1 VLLVASRPI
10 GMPILSRR
18 AKRVLIAIV
27 AIIVVAILW
36 FQFVNLY
43 VNVAWFQ
50 ELGHTNVFTTEVV
63 TRILLFFIATVGVGG
78 VVFAS
83 LLIAYRSRPVFVPS
97 AEVDPLA
104 PYRTIIT
111 ARPKLFAFGI
121 SGVIGVICGF
131 SAQGSWGTVQ
141 MWLHGGVFGINDP
154 QFGHDV
160 GFYVFR
166 LPMYQLVLSWL
177 FITIALSFVAV
188 LVTQYVFGGIR
199 IAGGRGRRITGQA
212 ALQLSLLVGA
222 FVLVKAVQ
230 YWFDRYDLLF
240 STRGGKFTGASY
252 TDVHAVLPAKIILLC
267 IAAIC
272 AVGFIVGA
280 FLRSIRLPVIALILL
295 VLSSVLIGGVWP
307 LILQQVVVG
316 PNAITKEQPY
326 IQRSITATREA
337 YGLTDQNVTYT
348 DYNDQSKG
356 DPAALANDTKN
367 VPNARL
373 LDPNLVS
380 ETFTQR
386 EQLRAFY
393 GFEPTLSVDRY
404 TVDGKVQDYVVAARE
419 LNVSGL
425 QDSQQGWINEHL
437 VYTHGNGFVA
447 APANELSDGYPI
459 FTVSDLQNK
468 GDIPVAE
475 PRVYYSPMVDDY
487 SIVGSAGTR
496 EYDSDDANG
505 QTSYYSY
512 TGKGGVPVGNL
523 LERLV
528 FATKYG
534 EANFLFSSEI
544 TGNSK
549 IMYIRDPRERVQKV
563 APFLTVDTHPYP
575 AVVDGRIVYIVDG
588 YTTATNFP
596 YSQQVTLSDA
606 TTNSLQA
613 ATGSVRQAATDVSY
627 IRNSVKATVDAF
639 DGTVTL
645 YQVDN
650 NDPVLNA
657 WKQVFP
663 GLITPE
669 DQISPE
675 LREHFRYP
683 EDLFEVQRE
692 LLSTYYVSD
701 PTEFYGGSNFWQV
714 PTDPTES
721 SVSAAQP
728 PYYLQV
734 ALPGQ
739 TLSSFQLTSA
749 LTWLSRDYAAAYVTA
764 ESDPEHYGK
773 INVLKLPSSTP
784 TPGPLLI
791 QQTFNSNS
799 DISNYVTT
807 RKSGGSSQV
816 LYGNLLTLP
825 TDQGLLYVEPLYL
838 QGVSS
843 SSYPQLGQVLVW
855 YAQRVGMGA
864 TLSDALKDAAKH
876 APVSPPA
883 GQSGG
888 TTSGTGATPST
899 NSGGATSGTVPGSV
913 TSVAPTTG
921 TGVVVPPGGSAT
933 ADQALSQMQEAAK
946 ALDQA
951 KANGDL
957 AAIGAATQRLD
968 DAVKQYLA
976 LVPPP
981 TGAAGT
987 TPASSSAGTAHPGTS
1002 TDAAGT
1008 PSAGHPSGSAGSTA
1022 TAHSTP

>member
-1 VLLVASRPI
+1 MASRPI

-18 AKRVLIAIV
+18 AKRVLIAIA
-27 AIIVVAILW
+27 AIILLAVLW
-36 FQFVNLY
+36 FQFVDLY
-43 VNVAWFQ
+43 VNVAWFN
-50 ELGHTNVFTTEVV
+50 ELGHSNVLTTEII
-63 TRILLFFIATVGVGG
+63 TRLILFVIGFVLVGG
-78 VVFAS
+78 AVFGS

-111 ARPKLFAFGI
+111 TRPKLFAFGI
-121 SGVIGVICGF
+121 SGVIGLICGF

-141 MWLHGGVFGINDP
+141 LWLHGGVFNIADP

-177 FITIALSFVAV
+177 FIAIALSFVAV

-212 ALQLSLLVGA
+212 ALQLSLLVGG
-222 FVLVKAVQ
+222 FVLVKAIQ

-252 TDVHAVLPAKIILLC
+252 TDINAVLPAKIILMC

-280 FLRSIRLPVIALILL
+280 FLKSVRLPVIALILL

-307 LILQQVVVG
+307 LVLQQVVVG

-326 IQRSITATREA
+326 IERSINYTRQA
-337 YGLTDQNVTYT
+337 YDITDNDVTYT
-348 DYNDQSKG
+348 EYNDQSQG
-356 DPAALANDTKN
+356 DPALLASTDTRN

-386 EQLRAFY
+386 QQLRAFY

-404 TVDGKVQDYVVAARE
+404 TIDGKAQDYVVAARE
-419 LNVSGL
+419 LNLNGL

-468 GDIPVAE
+468 GDIPVTE
-475 PRVYYSPMVDDY
+475 PRVYYSPMISDY

-505 QTSYYSY
+505 QTKYYSY
-512 TGKGGVPVGNL
+512 SGKGGVGVGNL

-528 FATKYG
+528 FATQYG
-534 EANFLFSSEI
+534 DFNFLFSSEI

-549 IMYIRDPRERVQKV
+549 IMYIRDPRERVEKV

-575 AVVDGRIVYIVDG
+575 AVVNGRIVYIVDG

-596 YSQQVTLSDA
+596 YAQNVTLSDA

-613 ATGSVRQAATDVSY
+613 ATGSVRQADTQVSY

-650 NDPVLNA
+650 SDPVLNA

-663 GLITPE
+663 GLITPG

-675 LREHFRYP
+675 LRCALPVPGGSVRGAATVAL
-683 EDLFEVQRE
+683 DVLRQRSHRVLRRFE
-692 LLSTYYVSD
+692 LLAGAD
-701 PTEFYGGSNFWQV
+701 RPHGIGGV
-714 PTDPTES
+714 
-721 SVSAAQP
+721 
-728 PYYLQV
+728 
-734 ALPGQ
+734 G
-739 TLSSFQLTSA
+739 
-749 LTWLSRDYAAAYVTA
+749 RAAAVLLTGSTA
-764 ESDPEHYGK
+764 
-773 INVLKLPSSTP
+773 
-784 TPGPLLI
+784 
-791 QQTFNSNS
+791 
-799 DISNYVTT
+799 
-807 RKSGGSSQV
+807 RSGG
-816 LYGNLLTLP
+816 LELP
-825 TDQGLLYVEPLYL
+825 TDQ
-838 QGVSS
+838 
-843 SSYPQLGQVLVW
+843 
-855 YAQRVGMGA
+855 R
-864 TLSDALKDAAKH
+864 T
-876 APVSPPA
+876 
-883 GQSGG
+883 
-888 TTSGTGATPST
+888 
-899 NSGGATSGTVPGSV
+899 
-913 TSVAPTTG
+913 
-921 TGVVVPPGGSAT
+921 
-933 ADQALSQMQEAAK
+933 
-946 ALDQA
+946 
-951 KANGDL
+951 DL
-957 AAIGAATQRLD
+957 AQ
-968 DAVKQYLA
+968 
-976 LVPPP
+976 
-981 TGAAGT
+981 
-987 TPASSSAGTAHPGTS
+987 S
-1002 TDAAGT
+1002 
-1008 PSAGHPSGSAGSTA
+1008 
-1022 TAHSTP
+1022 